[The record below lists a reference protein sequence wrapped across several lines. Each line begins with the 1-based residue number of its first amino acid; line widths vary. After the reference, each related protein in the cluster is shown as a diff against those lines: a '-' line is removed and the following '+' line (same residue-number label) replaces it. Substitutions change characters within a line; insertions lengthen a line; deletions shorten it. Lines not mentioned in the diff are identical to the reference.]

1 MIKVKIIALGK
12 LKEKYM
18 ASAADEY
25 IKRLSRYCRLEI
37 DELTPS
43 AIPENATPAQISA
56 ALKNE
61 AGEIMRRIP
70 QNSYVIAMAIEGK
83 MLTSEELSRKIDF
96 AAIDGKSGVTFIIG
110 SSYGLDP
117 SVKQSADMRLSV
129 SSMTFPHQLFRVML
143 LEQIYR
149 AFKISEGGT
158 YHK

>member
-1 MIKVKIIALGK
+1 MIKIKIIALGK

-43 AIPENATPAQISA
+43 AIPENPTSAQISA

-96 AAIDGKSGVTFIIG
+96 AAISGKNGVTFIIG
-110 SSYGLDP
+110 SSYGLDET
-117 SVKQSADMRLSV
+117 VKRSADMRLSV